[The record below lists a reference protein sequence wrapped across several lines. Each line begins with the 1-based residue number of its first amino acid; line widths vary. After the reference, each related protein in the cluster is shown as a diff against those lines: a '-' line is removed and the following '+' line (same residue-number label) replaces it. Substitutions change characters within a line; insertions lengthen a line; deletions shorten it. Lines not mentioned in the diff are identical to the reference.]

1 MKITFEYWLKKYCM
15 LLEIVKGNLKVTL
28 YEDIDETTGKFVD
41 EVSFKYKKDNKWDTL
56 KNMQDFFKR
65 NDIELDTVEVEYVCK
80 DMLNIS
86 RVKVL

>member
-15 LLEIVKGNLKVTL
+15 LIEIVKGNLKVTL
-28 YEDIDETTGKFVD
+28 Y

>member
-28 YEDIDETTGKFVD
+28 YEDIDE
-41 EVSFKYKKDNKWDTL
+41 VSFKYKKDNKWNTL